1 VPERLPEGYGVLVTR
16 PRGQAAE
23 LAEAVRA
30 RGGTPFVFP
39 ALEIRPREA
48 ALVRRELRSLP
59 PADITI
65 FISRNA
71 VRHGLAYASGR
82 LAAIGPTTA
91 EEIRRLGRAVDIVPA
106 SGFDSESLLAE
117 PAFADLAGRC
127 VRIVRGNP
135 GRALLATELERRGA
149 RVDAVE
155 AYRREMPRWTDEER
169 RELAGL
175 WQRGGINALVIMSV
189 ESLEN
194 LARLLPAG
202 CHPGPPGPLL
212 VTPAARVLKE
222 ARQRFPGCP
231 AALAAGPRASELV
244 DCLVEH
250 TARAET
256 PTGPFEPPD

>member
-16 PRGQAAE
+16 PREQAVE
-23 LAEAVRA
+23 LAGEVRA
-30 RGGTPFVFP
+30 RGGTPLLFP
-39 ALEIRPREA
+39 VLDIRPRDA
-48 ALVRRELRSLP
+48 AAVRRELAALP

-91 EEIRRLGRAVDIVPA
+91 AEIRHLGRDVDILPA
-106 SGFDSESLLAE
+106 TGFDSESLLAE
-117 PAFADLAGRC
+117 PAFADLAGRR

-135 GRALLATELERRGA
+135 GRALLASELERRGA
-149 RVDAVE
+149 RVDAIE
-155 AYRREMPRWTDEER
+155 AYSRAMPRYTKDER
-169 RELAGL
+169 RDLADR
-175 WQRGGINALVIMSV
+175 WRRGAVDAIVIMSV

-194 LARLLPAG
+194 LARLLPQG
-202 CHPGPPGPLL
+202 CHPGPSGPLL
-212 VTPAARVLKE
+212 VTPAARVIKE
-222 ARQRFPGCP
+222 ARQRFPGCR

-250 TARAET
+250 TARAECSK
-256 PTGPFEPPD
+256 GPFEPPD

>member
-1 VPERLPEGYGVLVTR
+1 
-16 PRGQAAE
+16 
-23 LAEAVRA
+23 
-30 RGGTPFVFP
+30 VFP
-39 ALEIRPREA
+39 ALEIRPRDA
-48 ALVRRELRSLP
+48 ALVRRELGSLP

-155 AYRREMPRWTDEER
+155 AYSREMPRLTEEER
-169 RELAGL
+169 RELARH
-175 WQRGGINALVIMSV
+175 WHRGGINAIVIMSV

-202 CHPGPPGPLL
+202 CRPGPAGPLL

-250 TARAET
+250 TARGET